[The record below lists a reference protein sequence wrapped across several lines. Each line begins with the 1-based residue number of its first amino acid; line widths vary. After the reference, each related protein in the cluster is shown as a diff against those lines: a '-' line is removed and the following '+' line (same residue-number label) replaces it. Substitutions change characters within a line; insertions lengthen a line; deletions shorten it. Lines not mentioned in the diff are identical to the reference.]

1 MRSAV
6 AGLSKVNS
14 AFKPSSLR
22 AAAIA
27 SLIAKKTV
35 VARPKGG
42 SPTACCYSTQSPFHV
57 TKTMPKV
64 FVKNKTEFS

>member
-6 AGLSKVNS
+6 AGLSKGNS
-14 AFKPSSLR
+14 SSEPASLR

-35 VARPKGG
+35 VARPNGG
-42 SPTACCYSTQSPFHV
+42 SPTAYN
-57 TKTMPKV
+57 K
-64 FVKNKTEFS
+64 KN